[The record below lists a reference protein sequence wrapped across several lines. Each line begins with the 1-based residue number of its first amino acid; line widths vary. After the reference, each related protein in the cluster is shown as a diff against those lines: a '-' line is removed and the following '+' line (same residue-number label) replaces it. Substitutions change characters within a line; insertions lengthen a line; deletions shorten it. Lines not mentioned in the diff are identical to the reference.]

1 MNIFGL
7 LIILAC
13 NTSISD
19 IRTVYKSQDEDKV
32 LAMLQVLEK
41 KTSLTIDEQCYKA
54 VFICMKADYLT
65 WPNEKLAAF
74 KKGYKELNSIIA
86 KHPTK
91 AEYRYHR
98 YMIEKFTPSWLIDV
112 NHMES
117 DKTYVETNLAAN
129 HPMYSFITSTINQ

>member
-13 NTSISD
+13 NTNISD
-19 IRTVYKSQDEDKV
+19 IRSVYKSQDEDKV
-32 LAMLQVLEK
+32 LAMLQVLKE
-41 KTSLTIDEQCYKA
+41 KTSLTTDEQCYKA
-54 VFICMKADYLT
+54 VFCCMKAEYLT

-74 KKGYKELNSIIA
+74 KKGYNDLNSIIA
-86 KHPTK
+86 KYPTN

-112 NHMES
+112 NHMEA
-117 DKTYVETNLAAN
+117 DKTYVKTTLVAN
-129 HPMYSFITSTINQ
+129 HPMYPFITSTIDK